1 MFNCCL
7 FIFVFYAVGRS
18 ACFILF
24 GGKRSRQ
31 LRRMKRSQRY
41 ALTHRKPI
49 AILPPTKKPRKQSAA
64 NYFMIGSAA

>member
-49 AILPPTKKPRKQSAA
+49 AVLSAKKPRKKSAA
-64 NYFMIGSAA
+64 NCTMISSAA